1 MPWLPPL
8 PPCISAITSYRSP
21 LHSFCSLHST
31 HAGFL
36 VVAQTFGTLNYF
48 PVLQNFCSLPLGH
61 FPPNICVLC
70 FLTSLRSW
78 PQYFPLDVLTILCK
92 TTMYLLSI
100 FHPFF
105 PARFIVL
112 AFIVYKFNE
121 IRDFFVCLFTSVS
134 LVFKMILA
142 HVSHQ
147 KYMLDKAGCPVVLP
161 SLIIF
166 IKYFSYSCSKQ
177 HVGTVLKPSVK
188 GALQR
193 MQDRAR
199 VRHLQT
205 RVGLRANFSSQCCCS
220 IDGS

>member
-8 PPCISAITSYRSP
+8 PPRLSTITSYRSP

-78 PQYFPLDVLTILCK
+78 PQYFLLDVLTILRK

-112 AFIVYKFNE
+112 AFIVYKFND
-121 IRDFFVCLFTSVS
+121 IRDFFLSVCLLVYLSVQNDFGTCKS
-134 LVFKMILA
+134 
-142 HVSHQ
+142 
-147 KYMLDKAGCPVVLP
+147 
-161 SLIIF
+161 
-166 IKYFSYSCSKQ
+166 SKIS
-177 HVGTVLKPSVK
+177 VG
-188 GALQR
+188 
-193 MQDRAR
+193 
-199 VRHLQT
+199 
-205 RVGLRANFSSQCCCS
+205 
-220 IDGS
+220 